1 MTIGNEGGAM
11 LAGNWGLAGI
21 LEEKASAG
29 FEWHFDYMEQE
40 THGSIPHRTTYN
52 ALETLYADWRLANP
66 GRLFDAGG
74 LEALDAHYAALSEK
88 FGYEIITPE
97 ATVNSM
103 GYRLLGQ
110 NKVEEAIAVLQRNVD
125 AYPNSANV
133 YDSLGD
139 AYNAAERFEEAKD
152 NYNLA
157 CTMSRAANNPN
168 TAVYCANL
176 KRVIEKLGSQ

>member
-1 MTIGNEGGAM
+1 
-11 LAGNWGLAGI
+11 
-21 LEEKASAG
+21 
-29 FEWHFDYMEQE
+29 ME
-40 THGSIPHRTTYN
+40 PV
-52 ALETLYADWRLANP
+52 AVAYADWRLANP
-66 GRLFDAGG
+66 GRLFDEGG

-97 ATVNSM
+97 AMINGM

-110 NKVEEAIAVLQRNVD
+110 NKPDEAIAVFQRNVD
-125 AYPNSANV
+125 VYPNSANV

-139 AYNAAERFEEAKD
+139 AYNAAERYEEAKD

-157 CTMSRAANNPN
+157 CTMGRAANNPN

-176 KRVIEKLGSQ
+176 ERVVEKLKSQ